1 MTHDSPILR
10 VVRMAFRPEACEA
23 FDALFRANK
32 ARIAAVPGCCCV
44 TCLPDVEG
52 GGGRTTLSVWRSLRD
67 LEAYRASELFK
78 AVWSE
83 TKPGFAAPPV
93 AWSMPV
99 DGAFIAAAEA
109 YLGAPNDSPC
119 WP

>member
-1 MTHDSPILR
+1 MTGEGPILR

-23 FDALFRANK
+23 FDALFRSTQ
-32 ARIAAVPGCCCV
+32 ARIAAAPGCCGV

-52 GGGRTTLSVWRSLRD
+52 GSGRTTLSVWRSVRD
-67 LEAYRASELFK
+67 LEQYRESALFR
-78 AVWSE
+78 AVWAE
-83 TKPGFAAPPV
+83 TKPGFSAPPV

-99 DGAFIAAAEA
+99 DAAFIAAAEA